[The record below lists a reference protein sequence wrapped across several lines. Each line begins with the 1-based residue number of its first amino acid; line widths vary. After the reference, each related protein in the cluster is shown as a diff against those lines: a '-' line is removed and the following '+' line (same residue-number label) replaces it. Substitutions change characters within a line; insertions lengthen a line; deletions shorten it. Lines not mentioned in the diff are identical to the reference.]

1 MPVSGSIHGS
11 RSTNDLSVLGAC
23 LLLLPWV
30 IFSLGVR
37 GLYLYLSLAL
47 CFTVIMVCLQYREL
61 RRRLWNGRPTP
72 QPLTGEPSNQES
84 AHKSPA
90 LKWQE
95 TQESQIVSAMVT
107 GCSNW
112 RTMSDEEFAEWF
124 RNLKLK
130 ALDATES
137 ESTRQARALH
147 VRQAQ
152 RDIQFKASA
161 LGRFCLGGAPPTAD
175 ELIEDA
181 IRRQPRRSDSKKSS

>member
-1 MPVSGSIHGS
+1 MPIAPNLNPKAKS
-11 RSTNDLSVLGAC
+11 DLSILGAG
-23 LLLLPWV
+23 LILLPWL
-30 IFSLGVR
+30 IFYFGTR
-37 GLYLYLSLAL
+37 GLYLYLSLVL
-47 CFTVIMVCLQYREL
+47 CFTLIMICLNYREL
-61 RRRLWNGRPTP
+61 LRRLWNGSPMPRR
-72 QPLTGEPSNQES
+72 SNQS
-84 AHKSPA
+84 AF
-90 LKWQE
+90 KWQE

-124 RNLKLK
+124 RNLKLQ

-147 VRQAQ
+147 ARQVQ
-152 RDIQFKASA
+152 RDVQFKASA

-175 ELIEDA
+175 ELIEEG